1 MAISYKDFH
10 TKYEHRF
17 SDTGM
22 ALAEAMLVGG
32 ATEKVVL
39 SAIAHYKLA
48 TEQPEQIQAA
58 SPQEIIARSV
68 FPFTMNCPN
77 CRGAMKSVNIAGGK
91 RAAFCAKDR
100 VCLPFKVT
108 G

>member
-1 MAISYKDFH
+1 MANNYKNFH
-10 TKYEHRF
+10 AKYEHKY

-22 ALAEAMLVGG
+22 ALAEAMFAGG
-32 ATEKVVL
+32 ATEKTVL
-39 SAIAHYKLA
+39 TAISSYTLD
-48 TEQPEQIQAA
+48 TEQPAQMQAA

-77 CRGAMKSVNIAGGK
+77 CRSSMRAVNLAGGK
-91 RAAFCAKDR
+91 RAAFCSKDR